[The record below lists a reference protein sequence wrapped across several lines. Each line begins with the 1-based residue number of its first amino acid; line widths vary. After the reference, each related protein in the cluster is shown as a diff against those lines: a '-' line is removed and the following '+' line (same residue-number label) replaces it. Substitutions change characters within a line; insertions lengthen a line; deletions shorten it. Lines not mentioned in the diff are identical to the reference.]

1 MAPYVFINFRRADT
15 GATGPHIDTALRAEF
30 GTQAAFRDQRS
41 LPAGRDY
48 REQLER
54 GIRKCDLL
62 LVVMG
67 AHWASV
73 RDDAGR
79 RCIDREED
87 WVRKEIAL
95 ALAYKLPVMP
105 VLVDGAKLP
114 SIHELPDDIQSLVHQ
129 QVVYFRPHQEHIDFP
144 PLFGAIRAEVPE
156 LRPVRRSREDGGAG
170 ADGGTTF
177 TIDRMS
183 GVNAIFGGRQNTIN
197 DHRGNA
203 AAPAP
208 DPEDDDQERP

>member
-15 GATGPHIDTALRAEF
+15 GATGPHIDTALRSEF
-30 GTQAAFRDQRS
+30 GGQAAFRDQRS
-41 LPAGRDY
+41 LRAGRDY

-95 ALAYKLPVMP
+95 ALTYKLPVMP

-114 SIHELPDDIQSLVHQ
+114 SIHELPEDIQSLVHQ

-144 PLFGAIRAEVPE
+144 PLFDAIRAEVPE

-177 TIDRMS
+177 NIERMN
-183 GVNAIFGGRQNTIN
+183 GVNVFGGRQHSIHNY
-197 DHRGNA
+197 RGTT
-203 AAPAP
+203 AAPAT

>member
-144 PLFGAIRAEVPE
+144 RSSARSA
-156 LRPVRRSREDGGAG
+156 RRSPSCVPCG
-170 ADGGTTF
+170 
-177 TIDRMS
+177 
-183 GVNAIFGGRQNTIN
+183 
-197 DHRGNA
+197 A
-203 AAPAP
+203 AARTAARGPTAEP
-208 DPEDDDQERP
+208 PSPSIG